1 MFLRDAVALGLLR
14 PGGGIAVSYA
24 LLAGRSAGASPSNSA
39 GSTSNARASLLT
51 VLGWPGLPASRR
63 TTVVP
68 VTPAAAAQ
76 GGGGSFVEGAL
87 VGVIGAVVGSV
98 VTAGLAA
105 AWAIHQERE
114 HGKRQRAS
122 VRALLRIEVEE
133 NLAALRPYWSTL
145 SGDAQGD
152 TTGVNVSGT
161 VARRMVQRPLPPWS
175 RLMWEAQAAA
185 LAAALSPQE
194 IRAMQRHYANLTSLS
209 AYREKLVDIAHADKA
224 AELAA
229 GEIPAPIRGMAP
241 PRRPAKVYFLIVA
254 ERLWPEIER
263 TATELLEHS
272 APLGPD

>member
-1 MFLRDAVALGLLR
+1 MTTAAPRLMALAALAVAHL
-14 PGGGIAVSYA
+14 
-24 LLAGRSAGASPSNSA
+24 LLAPAASA
-39 GSTSNARASLLT
+39 T
-51 VLGWPGLPASRR
+51 VQEAPQAATP
-63 TTVVP
+63 VP
-68 VTPAAAAQ
+68 VQPPAAQ

-105 AWAIHQERE
+105 AWTIHQERE

-145 SGDAQGD
+145 SGDVQGD

-194 IRAMQRHYANLTSLS
+194 IRAMQRHYANLASLS
-209 AYREKLVDIAHADKA
+209 AYREKLVDIARADKA

-254 ERLWPEIER
+254 KRLWPEIER
-263 TATELLEHS
+263 AATELLEQCV
-272 APLGPD
+272 PLGPD

>member
-1 MFLRDAVALGLLR
+1 MPTAAPRLMALAALAVAVLLLVLAA
-14 PGGGIAVSYA
+14 PATAQETSLAATPPSAAAPPAPATSGGG
-24 LLAGRSAGASPSNSA
+24 
-39 GSTSNARASLLT
+39 
-51 VLGWPGLPASRR
+51 LG
-63 TTVVP
+63 
-68 VTPAAAAQ
+68 
-76 GGGGSFVEGAL
+76 EGAWA
-87 VGVIGAVVGSV
+87 VIGAAVGAVLASGLPIGWSV
-98 VTAGLAA
+98 L
-105 AWAIHQERE
+105 QERRVS
-114 HGKRQRAS
+114 KRQRAS

-194 IRAMQRHYANLTSLS
+194 IRAMQRHYANLASLS
-209 AYREKLVDIAHADKA
+209 AYREKLVDIARADKA

-254 ERLWPEIER
+254 KRLWPEIER
-263 TATELLEHS
+263 AATELLEQCV
-272 APLGPD
+272 PLGPD